1 MSLTADE
8 KRLEKHI
15 PSNIL
20 CSLAYID
27 YKVFP
32 IECDQISKTE
42 MLRILHYFLRTGEDL
57 KTIKKLLVDVTEGKD
72 NDLTSFVKNYKQKKK
87 SYILENFVMLFIGFF
102 ITFGFLVA
110 LFLLRD
116 K

>member
-1 MSLTADE
+1 MPSIDE

-15 PSNIL
+15 PLNII
-20 CSLAYID
+20 CSLAYVD
-27 YKVFP
+27 YNVFP
-32 IECDQISKTE
+32 IDCDQVSKTE
-42 MLRILHYFLRTGEDL
+42 MSRILHYFLRTGEDL
-57 KTIKKLLVDVTEGKD
+57 QTIKSLLLDVTEGKE
-72 NDLTSFVKNYKQKKK
+72 NELTDFVKNYKERKK

-102 ITFGFLVA
+102 ISFGFLVA